1 MEIVYIFSIYL
12 HKPPK
17 TILIMLQRGFFKSKR
32 QSEPKSNR
40 FIKTVSNILLYLG
53 VIIIITSLIYILVN
67 INNAD
72 ALIVLWL
79 VFMLTGLFLVVMSHM
94 IKWIFR

>member
-1 MEIVYIFSIYL
+1 
-12 HKPPK
+12 
-17 TILIMLQRGFFKSKR
+17 MLKRGFLRSDK
-32 QSEPKSNR
+32 QSEQKPKRS
-40 FIKTVSNILLYLG
+40 ITLASNIMLYLG
-53 VIIIITSLIYILVN
+53 VIIIIASLVYILVN

-79 VFMLTGLFLVVMSHM
+79 VFMLAGLFLVVMSHM

>member
-1 MEIVYIFSIYL
+1 
-12 HKPPK
+12 
-17 TILIMLQRGFFKSKR
+17 MLERGFFKRKR

-40 FIKTVSNILLYLG
+40 SITLASNILLYLG
-53 VIIIITSLIYILVN
+53 VIILITSLIYLLVN

-72 ALIVLWL
+72 ALMVLWF
-79 VFMLTGLFLVVMSHM
+79 VFMMAGLFLVVMSHM

>member
-1 MEIVYIFSIYL
+1 
-12 HKPPK
+12 
-17 TILIMLQRGFFKSKR
+17 MLERGFLKSGK
-32 QSEPKSNR
+32 QSEPKPKRS
-40 FIKTVSNILLYLG
+40 ITLASNIMLYLG
-53 VIIIITSLIYILVN
+53 VIIIIASLVYILVN

-79 VFMLTGLFLVVMSHM
+79 VFMLAGLFLVVMSHM

>member
-1 MEIVYIFSIYL
+1 
-12 HKPPK
+12 
-17 TILIMLQRGFFKSKR
+17 MLKRGFFKSKR

-40 FIKTVSNILLYLG
+40 SITLVSNIMLYLG
-53 VIIIITSLIYILVN
+53 VIIIIASLVYILVN

-79 VFMLTGLFLVVMSHM
+79 VFMLAGLFLVVMSHM

>member
-1 MEIVYIFSIYL
+1 MVYMFFPYICTN
-12 HKPPK
+12 PK
-17 TILIMLQRGFFKSKR
+17 NNPIMLERGFFKSKR
-32 QSEPKSNR
+32 QSEPKSNQS
-40 FIKTVSNILLYLG
+40 IKTASNILLYLG
-53 VIIIITSLIYILVN
+53 VIIILASLTYLLIN

-79 VFMLTGLFLVVMSHM
+79 IFMMAGLFLVVMSHM